1 MPQTLPETDRF
12 RLRELRADDAAFAL
26 ALLND
31 PGFLAHIGDRGV
43 RDLDQASTYLREG
56 PIASYARNGFGMW
69 AVEMKN
75 DGSLAGMC
83 GLIRRDL
90 LPDPDLGYAFLPQWR
105 GQGLARE
112 AALLSLQIAFG
123 PLGLPRV
130 LAIVTIG
137 NVASRRLLESLGMR
151 LQGPRA
157 LDGETLLVYEI
168 DRSAALKPA
177 SGSGS

>member
-1 MPQTLPETDRF
+1 MPHTLPETHRF
-12 RLRELRADDAAFAL
+12 RLRELTEDDAAFAL

-43 RDLDQASTYLREG
+43 RDLEQARAYLRDG
-56 PIASYARNGFGMW
+56 PLASYAGNGFGLW
-69 AVEMKN
+69 AVEMKD

-83 GLIRRDL
+83 GLVRRDL
-90 LPDPDLGYAFLPQWR
+90 LPGPDLGYAFLPQWR

-112 AALLSLQIAFG
+112 AAQLSLDFAFG
-123 PLGLPRV
+123 PLALPRV
-130 LAIVTIG
+130 LAIVTTG
-137 NVASRRLLESLGMR
+137 NAASRRLLESVGMR

-157 LDGETLLVYEI
+157 LNGETLLVYEI
-168 DRSAALKPA
+168 DRPAAATPA

>member
-1 MPQTLPETDRF
+1 MTQNLPETERF
-12 RLRELRADDAAFAL
+12 RLRELRPDDAAFAL

-31 PGFLAHIGDRGV
+31 PGFVSHIGDRGV
-43 RDLDQASTYLREG
+43 RDLDQARAYLASG
-56 PIASYARNGFGMW
+56 PIASYARNGFGLW

-83 GLIRRDL
+83 GLVRRDL
-90 LPDPDLGYAFLPQWR
+90 LPAPDLGYAFLPMWR
-105 GQGLARE
+105 GQGLARQ
-112 AALLSLQIAFG
+112 AARLCLDVAFG
-123 PLGLPRV
+123 PLALPRV

-137 NVASRRLLESLGMR
+137 NGASRRLLEALGMR

-168 DRSAALKPA
+168 DRPAPLTPA